1 MFSGPWQWQVN
12 SWTWWSWMILM
23 IFQPIS
29 NWICEYTIV
38 DATPWAAA
46 GTLHIRLP
54 LKLLHMGTCLW
65 WLLWEG
71 RVIAA
76 PNTSGSVL
84 VPFPTLPGE
93 GMNKQQLVPPCADGE
108 SLIPVLLLQTLHS
121 KVPLGSACARQS
133 SVVAASE
140 SQLGY
145 CLSCCSGRLSCSIH
159 DWVKHPKKKKKRRK
173 QTEYCQLQFCAQF
186 CSATFSWGLSLEHN
200 TFS

>member
-29 NWICEYTIV
+29 NWICEYIIV

-54 LKLLHMGTCLW
+54 QKLFHMGTCLW

-76 PNTSGSVL
+76 PNTSGICPSSL
-84 VPFPTLPGE
+84 SNSPWWRYEQTAARSTLCRWRKPY
-93 GMNKQQLVPPCADGE
+93 PC
-108 SLIPVLLLQTLHS
+108 
-121 KVPLGSACARQS
+121 
-133 SVVAASE
+133 VAAADPSF
-140 SQLGY
+140 QGAFRK
-145 CLSCCSGRLSCSIH
+145 CLCKAELCGGC
-159 DWVKHPKKKKKRRK
+159 
-173 QTEYCQLQFCAQF
+173 
-186 CSATFSWGLSLEHN
+186 FSHN
-200 TFS
+200 SVTACLPVVEG